1 MLHQLV
7 LAALPAAC
15 IPEILL
21 QEASMPRVVT
31 QALDV
36 GSQLHASVTVCGSS
50 ARDGRDAA
58 RDRCLPPTQ
67 AATPAGGEG
76 GSGQT
81 PPDAPLRSNTHLN
94 PLRVPKASSH
104 PPQALPALPPA
115 RLPHKL
121 HHVSLGHVTQWT
133 GWVF

>member
-15 IPEILL
+15 ILEILL

-36 GSQLHASVTVCGSS
+36 GFQLHTSVTVRGSG
-50 ARDGRDAA
+50 AQDGGDAA
-58 RDRCLPPTQ
+58 RDRCLPLTQ
-67 AATPAGGEG
+67 AAMPAGGG
-76 GSGQT
+76 GGGGQT
-81 PPDAPLRSNTHLN
+81 PPDAPLRSNSHLN

-121 HHVSLGHVTQWT
+121 HHFSLGHVTQWT
-133 GWVF
+133 GRVF